1 MYSAQPCQP
10 ALTAYPALIDPR
22 LQRLV
27 ANRGASPSGDLF
39 HFAWQTTMQHMPKA
53 IDLSDTGHPLP
64 RRSPPRQVV
73 SKEKTAQNASPDD
86 RDDESGSSSRLRRN
100 STDESNETGH
110 SDPRQ
115 WFNQSNQNP
124 SYDMNNM
131 EVDSPYYQRT
141 SGSPNDAA
149 VGNLVPPGNIVF
161 PQMTNKPSLRPTVT
175 QSSSADEY
183 RSVIDDLTIEN
194 NRLKEELRRY
204 KQFGT
209 DLMRKDKLFEIKVHG
224 LPGKKKRELE
234 ATLRDFASTLEG
246 STDTSRGAKKASKSG
261 KIKSSG
267 GATSKHASSSSSN
280 SRPVDSAYASMS
292 TDPGT
297 GNNSSGKSQTGRATH
312 TSNSKSA
319 NQKVESYLED
329 IPEGLYPRYLSMT
342 EKDKQKLVVRR
353 LEQLFTGEMSGPSI
367 GNADRS
373 SGKAE
378 PIVEES
384 FSKGKEAAREAQ
396 IQVKDKKRSRDNGS
410 SNSQSNGDGGSG
422 GSGSGSGHVGG
433 SGNGS
438 GSRSSPQDLQASE
451 QRPTRPLDLDPD
463 RIQVPSENMEYIRH
477 LGMVP
482 PALQA
487 GVKANPINVSM
498 DADGWVY
505 MNLLCNLAQLHIINV
520 TPAFIRAAVSAKSTK
535 FQLSPDGQKIRWRG
549 GTDGTR
555 FSSDSGN
562 TSSRER
568 SSTDEDDS
576 SDKSGSPGKK
586 RKYPDDEPA
595 RAVPLSKLVRENT
608 RSSTSVHYKPMF
620 VQQPSFETSGEEG
633 SSSPSGLEESNFGN
647 GRTSGWDYSG
657 SGSSPRKRRRIDG
670 AIVYYTGAPF
680 CTDLS
685 GDPGDISPAT
695 YMASTNMTQSHD
707 MPNSE
712 STIHRTWSG
721 SSLPYRP
728 FSNNPTNIRTQ
739 APNGIGLDDTSDD
752 FMADVSSDSED
763 ELEWYDSDEEH
774 GTYPELPCLEA
785 YGLGGVQPEDHFL
798 VEVTTHRRCDQLNKN
813 EDERPKPFRERS
825 DSTTASVME
834 RIRSLQA
841 SSPRPVRT
849 VRQPLARTKMIEYK
863 IVRLNRL
870 DPVALPPA
878 ASFVP
883 PFSTSSSDSDI
894 DESDVLESEE
904 GQDPE
909 PCGPLSFIPPST
921 GRPSLFRTESNSLY
935 PDSAYP
941 EGQDLSQ
948 SDEEDEADSDD
959 AGILQIGGTG
969 NSKNKPGKKVSV
981 NRKQGLDM
989 HLRTG
994 LVRRPQTD
1002 ISNGPSPSK
1011 QPDARTQSSVAT
1023 AGRAESGYN
1032 SSLED

>member
-1 MYSAQPCQP
+1 MYSAQPCRP

-27 ANRGASPSGDLF
+27 ANSGASPSGDLF
-39 HFAWQTTMQHMPKA
+39 HFAWQTTMQRMPKA
-53 IDLSDTGHPLP
+53 VDLSDTGHPLP
-64 RRSPPRQVV
+64 RRSPPRQVA
-73 SKEKTAQNASPDD
+73 SKEKGKTVYNASPDN

-131 EVDSPYYQRT
+131 EIDSPYYQRT

-149 VGNLVPPGNIVF
+149 LGPVAPPGNIVF
-161 PQMTNKPSLRPTVT
+161 PQMTKKPSLRPTVT

-234 ATLRDFASTLEG
+234 ATLREFASTLEG

-261 KIKSSG
+261 KFKSSG

-297 GNNSSGKSQTGRATH
+297 GNNSTGKSQTGRATH

-353 LEQLFTGEMSGPSI
+353 LEQLFTGEMKGPSI
-367 GNADRS
+367 GSTDRS
-373 SGKAE
+373 LSKTEPVAEGNLPKA
-378 PIVEES
+378 
-384 FSKGKEAAREAQ
+384 KEAAREAQ
-396 IQVKDKKRSRDNGS
+396 IQVKDKKRTRDNGS

-422 GSGSGSGHVGG
+422 GSGSGSGHAGG
-433 SGNGS
+433 NGHGS
-438 GSRSSPQDLQASE
+438 GSHSSPQELQALE

-487 GVKANPINVSM
+487 GTQASPINVSM
-498 DADGWVY
+498 DAEGWVY
-505 MNLLCNLAQLHIINV
+505 LNLLCNLAQLHIINV

-568 SSTDEDDS
+568 SSTDEDDG

-586 RKYPDDEPA
+586 RKHPDDEPA
-595 RAVPLSKLVRENT
+595 RTGHISKLIRENT
-608 RSSTSVHYKPMF
+608 RSSNKSVHYKPMF
-620 VQQPSFETSGEEG
+620 VQQTSFETSGEEG
-633 SSSPSGLEESNFGN
+633 SSSPSGLEGSHFGN

-657 SGSSPRKRRRIDG
+657 SDSSPRKRRRIDG

-695 YMASTNMTQSHD
+695 YMASTNMTQSNE

-712 STIHRTWSG
+712 PTIHRTWSG

-728 FSNNPTNIRTQ
+728 FSNNPASIKIE
-739 APNGIGLDDTSDD
+739 ASEAAGLDNTSDD
-752 FMADVSSDSED
+752 FMADVSSNSDD
-763 ELEWYDSDEEH
+763 EMEWYESDEED
-774 GTYPELPCLEA
+774 GRDPELPCLEA

-798 VEVTTHRRCDQLNKN
+798 VEVITHRRRDQQKN
-813 EDERPKPFRERS
+813 DGERPKPFRERS
-825 DSTTASVME
+825 DSTTASVLE
-834 RIRSLQA
+834 RIKSLKA
-841 SSPRPVRT
+841 SSPRPIRT
-849 VRQPLARTKMIEYK
+849 VQQPQARANMIEYK
-863 IVRLNRL
+863 AVRLNRL

-883 PFSTSSSDSDI
+883 PFSTSSSDSGV

-904 GQDPE
+904 GRDAE
-909 PCGPLSFIPPST
+909 PCGPFSFIPPST
-921 GRPSLFRTESNSLY
+921 GRPSFFRTESNSLY

-959 AGILQIGGTG
+959 AGILQIGGNG
-969 NSKNKPGKKVSV
+969 SSKNKPGKNVSV
-981 NRKQGLDM
+981 NRQQGLDM
-989 HLRTG
+989 HLRSG

-1002 ISNGPSPSK
+1002 LNNGPSK

>member
-1 MYSAQPCQP
+1 MYSAQPCRP

-22 LQRLV
+22 IQRLV

-39 HFAWQTTMQHMPKA
+39 YFAWQTTMQRLPKA

-64 RRSPPRQVV
+64 RRSPPRQAAL
-73 SKEKTAQNASPDD
+73 KGKTAHNVSPDD
-86 RDDESGSSSRLRRN
+86 RDDESGSSGRLRRN
-100 STDESNETGH
+100 STDESNETGQ

-149 VGNLVPPGNIVF
+149 LGTSAPPGNVVF
-161 PQMTNKPSLRPTVT
+161 PQMTTKPSLRATVT

-261 KIKSSG
+261 KLKSSG

-312 TSNSKSA
+312 SSNSKSA
-319 NQKVESYLED
+319 TQKVESYLED

-353 LEQLFTGEMSGPSI
+353 LEQLFTGEMNGPSI
-367 GNADRS
+367 GTTDRS
-373 SGKAE
+373 SSKAE
-378 PIVEES
+378 LLAEGGC
-384 FSKGKEAAREAQ
+384 FKGKEALREAQ
-396 IQVKDKKRSRDNGS
+396 MQVKDKKRSRDNGS

-422 GSGSGSGHVGG
+422 GSGSGSGHGSG

-438 GSRSSPQDLQASE
+438 GNRSSPQDLQASE

-487 GVKANPINVSM
+487 GTKANPINVSM

-568 SSTDEDDS
+568 SSTDDDS
-576 SDKSGSPGKK
+576 SDKSGTPGKK
-586 RKYPDDEPA
+586 RKHPDDEPA
-595 RAVPLSKLVRENT
+595 RPPHVSKLVRENT

-633 SSSPSGLEESNFGN
+633 SSSPSGLEDSNFGN

-695 YMASTNMTQSHD
+695 YMASTNMTQSQE

-728 FSNNPTNIRTQ
+728 FSNNPTNVRTK
-739 APNGIGLDDTSDD
+739 APEGIGLDDNSDD

-763 ELEWYDSDEEH
+763 EIQWYESDGEY
-774 GTYPELPCLEA
+774 GMNTKMPCLEA

-798 VEVTTHRRCDQLNKN
+798 VEVITHRRRDQPN
-813 EDERPKPFRERS
+813 ENQGERPKPFRERS
-825 DSTTASVME
+825 DSTTASVLE
-834 RIRSLQA
+834 RIKSLKA

-849 VRQPLARTKMIEYK
+849 AEKPLARNKMIEYK
-863 IVRLNRL
+863 NVRLNRL
-870 DPVALPPA
+870 DPVPLPPA

-894 DESDVLESEE
+894 DESDVLESEV
-904 GQDPE
+904 GQDAE
-909 PCGPLSFIPPST
+909 PCGPLSFFPPST

-948 SDEEDEADSDD
+948 SDEEDEADSED

-969 NSKNKPGKKVSV
+969 SKNNKPGKKVSV

-1002 ISNGPSPSK
+1002 LGIGLSK